1 MLILMRSSTIVFGD
15 NAERV
20 YSLDDKVKCCSRWL
34 SIIIFNFCNNAYKI
48 VKREIFNMKFTVMI
62 VLMAL
67 AYVSAHKEAVTL
79 CGRNLA
85 NARVAVCYGAEY
97 VDKRTSGNT
106 LFDDFEDV
114 DLHGDWPWTGR
125 RGALSADWTRYKRQ
139 GIVNECCFK
148 PCTTDVL
155 LKYC

>member
-1 MLILMRSSTIVFGD
+1 MRLRCYIYIMLILMRSSTIVFGD

-48 VKREIFNMKFTVMI
+48 VKR
-62 VLMAL
+62 
-67 AYVSAHKEAVTL
+67 
-79 CGRNLA
+79 
-85 NARVAVCYGAEY
+85 
-97 VDKRTSGNT
+97 
-106 LFDDFEDV
+106 DDFEDV

>member
-1 MLILMRSSTIVFGD
+1 MGGRIHVVMSLSLHSYYRESSIT
-15 NAERV
+15 
-20 YSLDDKVKCCSRWL
+20 
-34 SIIIFNFCNNAYKI
+34 
-48 VKREIFNMKFTVMI
+48 
-62 VLMAL
+62 
-67 AYVSAHKEAVTL
+67 KE
-79 CGRNLA
+79 CIN
-85 NARVAVCYGAEY
+85 
-97 VDKRTSGNT
+97 
-106 LFDDFEDV
+106 DFEDV